1 MSPGVFRI
9 SPELMGSYPDPE
21 LTQIIDLI
29 YIFFSRIKDLN
40 SAPYPEVVPGDNNTA
55 FKQ

>member
-21 LTQIIDLI
+21 LTQRIDLI
-29 YIFFSRIKDLN
+29 FFFSRIKDLN